1 MPMTLTEKIIARA
14 ANRSSV
20 AAGDIVV
27 ANADK
32 LYIKDLRFSKKEDA
46 KGLYGVLLE
55 VLDSMG
61 KKNVWD
67 GGKIV
72 VNLDEQPPRNEKR
85 AEGQERARDFA
96 REQHAVLYGGNDGG
110 IGHNVFVEHGHVT
123 PGEFIVG
130 GDSHT
135 CTYGALGAFA
145 TGIGFT
151 ETVGVLATGQ
161 IWLKVPKAIRFEMT
175 GKPGP
180 CVVGKDIVLWV
191 AGKIGYEG
199 AINRSLEYTGPGIR
213 EISIESRL
221 TMCNMAVEMIAVNAI
236 VPADER
242 TAAYVREVG
251 GGDYAPLASDAGA
264 KYEQVHGVNLTE
276 IEPQVA
282 APEYPAN
289 AHPVGE
295 YKGVKVNQGFI
306 GTCTNGRIEDLRMA
320 AGILRGRKVKPGVRL
335 VITPASFFAYRLAEK
350 EGLLDIFKDAG
361 ANVTSS
367 ECGLCVRQSLSAG
380 EVCVSSGNRNYRGRM
395 GPKESSV
402 FLSNAATV
410 AASAVAGEI
419 ADPREFVAN
428 A

>member
-1 MPMTLTEKIIARA
+1 MGMTITEKIIARA
-14 ANRSSV
+14 ANKNMV

-27 ANADK
+27 ANVDK

-55 VLDSMG
+55 VLKSMG
-61 KKNVWD
+61 KQQVWN
-67 GGKIV
+67 GRNIV
-72 VNLDEQPPRNEKR
+72 VNLDEQPPRNERR

-96 REQHAVLYGGNDGG
+96 REQRAVLYEGQEGG
-110 IGHNVFVEHGHVT
+110 IGHNVMVEHGHVK

-145 TGIGFT
+145 TGVGFT

-161 IWLKVPKAIRFEMT
+161 IWLKVPTTIRFDLS

-180 CVVGKDIVLWV
+180 FVAGKDIVLWV

-199 AINRSLEYTGPGIR
+199 AINRTLEYSGPGIQ
-213 EISIESRL
+213 EVSIESRL

-236 VPADER
+236 IPPDER
-242 TAAYVREVG
+242 TVSYVSETSD
-251 GGDYAPLASDAGA
+251 GDFSLLHSDADA
-264 KYEQVHGVNLTE
+264 AYEQVHRVDLDQ

-289 AHPVGE
+289 AHPVGDF
-295 YKGVKVNQGFI
+295 KGVKIHQGFI

-320 AGILRGRKVKPGVRL
+320 AEILRGRKVKAGVRL
-335 VITPASFFAYRLAEK
+335 IITPASFLAYRLAEK
-350 EGLLDIFKDAG
+350 EGLLEIFKQADAV
-361 ANVTSS
+361 VTSS
-367 ECGLCVRQSLSAG
+367 ECGLCVRPSLAAG
-380 EVCVSSGNRNYRGRM
+380 EVCVSAGNRNYRGRM

-410 AASAVAGEI
+410 AASAVAGQI
-419 ADPREFVAN
+419 SDPRDYL
-428 A
+428 

>member
-1 MPMTLTEKIIARA
+1 MGMTLTEKIIARSA
-14 ANRSSV
+14 RRKSV
-20 AAGDIVV
+20 SAGDIVV
-27 ANADK
+27 ANVDK

-55 VLDSMG
+55 VLQSMG
-61 KKNVWD
+61 KQQVWNGRNV
-67 GGKIV
+67 V
-72 VNLDEQPPRNEKR
+72 VNLDEQPPRNDRR

-96 REQHAVLYGGNDGG
+96 REQRAILYEGQEGG
-110 IGHNVFVEHGHVT
+110 IGHNVMVEHGHVK

-151 ETVGVLATGQ
+151 ETVGVLASGQ
-161 IWLKVPKAIRFEMT
+161 IWLKVPRTIRFDLT
-175 GKPGP
+175 GRPGP
-180 CVVGKDIVLWV
+180 CVVGKDIVLWA

-199 AINRSLEYTGPGIR
+199 AINRTLEYSGPGVK

-236 VPADER
+236 IPPDER
-242 TAAYVREVG
+242 TVAYVREITNEECSLL
-251 GGDYAPLASDAGA
+251 DSDPDAA
-264 KYEQVHGVNLTE
+264 YEQGYRVDLE
-276 IEPQVA
+276 RIEPQVA

-289 AHPVGE
+289 AHPVSE
-295 YKGVKVNQGFI
+295 FKGVRIDQGFI

-320 AGILRGRKVKPGVRL
+320 AEILRGRKVKSGVRL
-335 VITPASFFAYRLAEK
+335 IITPASFMAYRLAET
-350 EGLLDIFKDAG
+350 EGLLAVFQQADAV
-361 ANVTSS
+361 VTSS
-367 ECGLCVRQSLSAG
+367 ECGLCVRPSLSAG
-380 EVCVSSGNRNYRGRM
+380 EVCISAGNRNYRGRM

-410 AASAVAGEI
+410 AASAVAGQI
-419 ADPREFVAN
+419 ADPRDYL
-428 A
+428 

>member
-1 MPMTLTEKIIARA
+1 MSMTLTEKIIARA
-14 ANRSSV
+14 ANRRRV

-55 VLDSMG
+55 VLESMG

-96 REQHAVLYGGNDGG
+96 REQRAVLYGGNDGG

-123 PGEFIVG
+123 PSEFIVG

-180 CVVGKDIVLWV
+180 CVVGKDIVLWI

-199 AINRSLEYTGPGIR
+199 AINRTLEYTGPGVK

-251 GGDYAPLASDAGA
+251 DGDFMPLWSDADA
-264 KYEQVHGVNLTE
+264 QYEQTYAVNLRE

-289 AHPVGE
+289 AHPVSE

-320 AGILRGRKVKPGVRL
+320 AEILRGRKVKAGVRL

-350 EGLLDIFKDAG
+350 EGLLEIFKDAG

-419 ADPREFVAN
+419 ADPREFV
-428 A
+428 

>member
-1 MPMTLTEKIIARA
+1 MGMTITEKIIARA
-14 ANRSSV
+14 SNRDSV
-20 AAGDIVV
+20 GAGDIVV
-27 ANADK
+27 ANVDK

-55 VLDSMG
+55 VLESMG
-61 KKNVWD
+61 KQNVWS
-67 GGKIV
+67 GKDIV
-72 VNLDEQPPRNEKR
+72 VNLDEQPPRTER
-85 AEGQERARDFA
+85 RSEGQERARDFA
-96 REQHAVLYGGNDGG
+96 QEQRAVLYGGEDGG
-110 IGHNVFVEHGHVT
+110 IGHNVMVEHGHVT

-161 IWLKVPKAIRFEMT
+161 IWFKVPATIRFDLT
-175 GKPGP
+175 GAPGP
-180 CVVGKDIVLWV
+180 FVVGKDIVLWV

-199 AINRSLEYTGPGIR
+199 AINRTLEYSGPGITR
-213 EISIESRL
+213 VSIESRL
-221 TMCNMAVEMIAVNAI
+221 TICNMAVEMIAVNAI
-236 VPADER
+236 IPADER
-242 TAAYVREVG
+242 TAAYVREIG
-251 GGDYAPLASDAGA
+251 AGEFSPLASDAGA
-264 KYEQVHGVNLTE
+264 RYEQVHAVDLGQ

-295 YKGVKVNQGFI
+295 FKGVKIHQGFV

-320 AGILRGRKVKPGVRL
+320 AEILRGRKVKPGVRL
-335 VITPASFFAYRLAEK
+335 IITPASFMAYRLAEK
-350 EGLLDIFKDAG
+350 EGLLEIFKHADAV
-361 ANVTSS
+361 VTSS
-367 ECGLCVRQSLSAG
+367 ECGLCVRPSLSAG

-410 AASAVAGEI
+410 AASAVAGQI
-419 ADPREFVAN
+419 TDPRDYL
-428 A
+428 

>member
-1 MPMTLTEKIIARA
+1 MPMTLTEKIISRTAD
-14 ANRSSV
+14 RSSV
-20 AAGDIVV
+20 SAGDIVV

-55 VLDSMG
+55 VLESMG

-72 VNLDEQPPRNEKR
+72 VNLDEQPPRTEKR

-96 REQHAVLYGGNDGG
+96 REQRAVLYGDDDGG

-161 IWLKVPKAIRFEMT
+161 IWLKVPRAIRFEMT

-199 AINRSLEYTGPGIR
+199 AINRTLEYAGPGMK
-213 EISIESRL
+213 EVSIESRL

-251 GGDYAPLASDAGA
+251 GGEYAPLASDTGA
-264 KYEQVHGVNLTE
+264 KYEHVHAVNLSE

-295 YKGVKVNQGFI
+295 YKGVKVHQGFI

-320 AGILRGRKVKPGVRL
+320 ARILRGRKVKPGVRL
-335 VITPASFFAYRLAEK
+335 VITPASFLAYRLAQN
-350 EGLLDIFKDAG
+350 EGLLDVFKDAG

-367 ECGLCVRQSLSAG
+367 ECGLCVRPSLSAG

-419 ADPREFVAN
+419 ADPREFV
-428 A
+428 

>member
-1 MPMTLTEKIIARA
+1 MGMTLTEKIIARA
-14 ANRSSV
+14 ANRKSV
-20 AAGDIVV
+20 NAGDIVV
-27 ANADK
+27 ANVDK

-55 VLDSMG
+55 VLQSMG
-61 KKNVWD
+61 KQQVWN
-67 GGKIV
+67 GGSVV
-72 VNLDEQPPRNEKR
+72 VNLDEQPPRNERR

-96 REQHAVLYGGNDGG
+96 REQRAILYEGQEGG
-110 IGHNVFVEHGHVT
+110 IGHNVMVEHGHVK

-151 ETVGVLATGQ
+151 ETVGVLASGQ
-161 IWLKVPKAIRFEMT
+161 IWLKVPKTIRFDLA
-175 GKPGP
+175 GRAGP
-180 CVVGKDIVLWV
+180 FVVGKDIVLWA

-199 AINRSLEYTGPGIR
+199 AINRTLEYSGPGVK

-236 VPADER
+236 IPPDER
-242 TAAYVREVG
+242 TVAYVREISNEEFSLL
-251 GGDYAPLASDAGA
+251 DSDPDAT
-264 KYEQVHGVNLTE
+264 YEQVYRVDLE
-276 IEPQVA
+276 RIEPQVA

-289 AHPVGE
+289 AHPVSE
-295 YKGVKVNQGFI
+295 FKGVRIDQGFI

-320 AGILRGRKVKPGVRL
+320 AAILRGRKVKSGVRL
-335 VITPASFFAYRLAEK
+335 IITPASFIAYRLAER
-350 EGLLDIFKDAG
+350 EGLLDIFKQADAV
-361 ANVTSS
+361 VTSS
-367 ECGLCVRQSLSAG
+367 ECGLCVRPSLSAG
-380 EVCVSSGNRNYRGRM
+380 EVCISAGNRNYRGRM

-410 AASAVAGEI
+410 AASAVAGQI
-419 ADPREFVAN
+419 ADPRDYL
-428 A
+428 

>member
-1 MPMTLTEKIIARA
+1 MPMTLSEKIIARA
-14 ANRSSV
+14 ANRKTVS
-20 AAGDIVV
+20 AGDIVV

-55 VLDSMG
+55 VLESMG
-61 KKNVWD
+61 KQNVWD
-67 GGKIV
+67 GQKIV
-72 VNLDEQPPRNEKR
+72 VNLDEQPPRTDR
-85 AEGQERARDFA
+85 RSEGQDRARDFA
-96 REQHAVLYGGNDGG
+96 REQRAILYGGEDGG
-110 IGHNVFVEHGHVT
+110 IGHNVMVEHGHVL

-161 IWLKVPKAIRFEMT
+161 IWLKVPTAIRFDLT
-175 GKPGP
+175 GTPGP

-199 AINRSLEYTGPGIR
+199 AINRTLEYAGPGVK

-236 VPADER
+236 IPADER
-242 TAAYVREVG
+242 TAAFVREAG
-251 GGDYAPLASDAGA
+251 GGEFTPLSSDADA
-264 KYEQVHGVNLTE
+264 RYVHIHAVNLGE

-295 YKGVKVNQGFI
+295 FRGVKVHQGFI

-320 AGILRGRKVKPGVRL
+320 AGILHGRNVKPGVRL
-335 VITPASFFAYRLAEK
+335 IITPASFMAYRLAEK
-350 EGLLDIFKDAG
+350 EGLLKILQDAG
-361 ANVTSS
+361 ATVTSS
-367 ECGLCVRQSLSAG
+367 ECGLCVRPSLAAG

-419 ADPREFVAN
+419 TDPRDFV
-428 A
+428 

>member
-1 MPMTLTEKIIARA
+1 MGMTITEKIIARA
-14 ANRSSV
+14 ANKNRV

-27 ANADK
+27 ANVDK

-55 VLDSMG
+55 VLKSMG
-61 KKNVWD
+61 KQQVWN
-67 GGKIV
+67 GRNIV
-72 VNLDEQPPRNEKR
+72 VNLDEQPPRNERR

-96 REQHAVLYGGNDGG
+96 REQRAVLYEGQEGG
-110 IGHNVFVEHGHVT
+110 IGHNVMVEHGHVK

-145 TGIGFT
+145 TGVGFT

-161 IWLKVPKAIRFEMT
+161 IWLKVPTTIRFDLS

-180 CVVGKDIVLWV
+180 FVAGKDIVLWV

-199 AINRSLEYTGPGIR
+199 AINRTLEYSGPGIQ
-213 EISIESRL
+213 EVSIESRL

-236 VPADER
+236 IPPDER
-242 TAAYVREVG
+242 TVSYVSETSD
-251 GGDYAPLASDAGA
+251 GDFSLLHSDADA
-264 KYEQVHGVNLTE
+264 AYEQVHRVDLDQ

-289 AHPVGE
+289 AHPVGDF
-295 YKGVKVNQGFI
+295 KGVKIHQGFI

-320 AGILRGRKVKPGVRL
+320 AEILRGRKVKAGVRL
-335 VITPASFFAYRLAEK
+335 IITPASFLAYRLAEK
-350 EGLLDIFKDAG
+350 EGLLEIFKQADAV
-361 ANVTSS
+361 VTSS
-367 ECGLCVRQSLSAG
+367 ECGLCVRPSLAAG
-380 EVCVSSGNRNYRGRM
+380 EVCVSAGNRNYRGRM

-410 AASAVAGEI
+410 AASAVAGQI
-419 ADPREFVAN
+419 SDPRDYL
-428 A
+428 

>member
-1 MPMTLTEKIIARA
+1 MGMTITEKIIARA
-14 ANRSSV
+14 ANKNMV

-27 ANADK
+27 ANVDK

-55 VLDSMG
+55 VLKSMG
-61 KKNVWD
+61 KQQVWN
-67 GGKIV
+67 GRNIV
-72 VNLDEQPPRNEKR
+72 VNLDEQPPRNERR

-96 REQHAVLYGGNDGG
+96 REQRAVLYEGQEGG
-110 IGHNVFVEHGHVT
+110 IGHNVMVEHGHVK

-145 TGIGFT
+145 TGVGFT

-161 IWLKVPKAIRFEMT
+161 IWLKVPTTIRFDLS

-180 CVVGKDIVLWV
+180 FVAGKDIVLWV

-199 AINRSLEYTGPGIR
+199 AINRTLEYSGPGIK
-213 EISIESRL
+213 EVSIESRL

-236 VPADER
+236 IPPDER
-242 TAAYVREVG
+242 TVSYVSETSD
-251 GGDYAPLASDAGA
+251 GDFSLLHSDADA
-264 KYEQVHGVNLTE
+264 AYEQVHRVDLDQ

-289 AHPVGE
+289 AHPVGDF
-295 YKGVKVNQGFI
+295 KGVKIHQGFI

-320 AGILRGRKVKPGVRL
+320 AEILRGRKVKAGVRL
-335 VITPASFFAYRLAEK
+335 IITPASFLAYRLAEK
-350 EGLLDIFKDAG
+350 EGLLEIFKQADAV
-361 ANVTSS
+361 VTSS
-367 ECGLCVRQSLSAG
+367 ECGLCVRPSLAAG
-380 EVCVSSGNRNYRGRM
+380 EVCVSAGNRNYRGRM

-410 AASAVAGEI
+410 AASAVAGQI
-419 ADPREFVAN
+419 SDPRDYL
-428 A
+428 

>member
-1 MPMTLTEKIIARA
+1 MGMTITEKIIARA
-14 ANRSSV
+14 ANKNMV

-27 ANADK
+27 ANVDK

-55 VLDSMG
+55 VLKSIG
-61 KKNVWD
+61 KQQVWN
-67 GGKIV
+67 GRNIV
-72 VNLDEQPPRNEKR
+72 VNLDEQPPRNERR

-96 REQHAVLYGGNDGG
+96 REQRAVLYEGQEGG
-110 IGHNVFVEHGHVT
+110 IGHNVMVEHGHVK

-145 TGIGFT
+145 TGVGFT

-161 IWLKVPKAIRFEMT
+161 IWLKVPTTIRFDLS

-180 CVVGKDIVLWV
+180 FVAGKDIVLWV

-199 AINRSLEYTGPGIR
+199 AINRTLEYSGPGIK
-213 EISIESRL
+213 EVSIESRL

-236 VPADER
+236 IPPDER
-242 TAAYVREVG
+242 TVSYVSETSD
-251 GGDYAPLASDAGA
+251 GDFSLLNSEADAV
-264 KYEQVHGVNLTE
+264 YEQVYRVDLDQ

-289 AHPVGE
+289 AHPVGDFR
-295 YKGVKVNQGFI
+295 GVKIHQGFI

-320 AGILRGRKVKPGVRL
+320 AEILRGRKVKAGVRL
-335 VITPASFFAYRLAEK
+335 IITPASFLAYRLAEK
-350 EGLLDIFKDAG
+350 EGLLEIFKQADAV
-361 ANVTSS
+361 VTSS
-367 ECGLCVRQSLSAG
+367 ECGLCVRPSLAAG
-380 EVCVSSGNRNYRGRM
+380 EVCVSAGNRNYRGRM

-402 FLSNAATV
+402 FLRNAATV
-410 AASAVAGEI
+410 AASAV
-419 ADPREFVAN
+419 
-428 A
+428 